1 MTHGERP
8 VEGRLR
14 QALDARAA
22 GITGRDLRPAQPP
35 GRHAGRLPAARL
47 RMSLRRYALPLAG
60 LAAAAAAVTGYLVL
74 GPDPSPARPVPPA
87 SPPEITGP
95 GPTPDPRTGTGS
107 PSPSVAPSPPAS
119 PAPGTRS
126 AHPPESSPTPTGSR
140 SPLPPSRSAAPSSAP
155 STTPIRSSPPPSPSA
170 SKG

>member
-8 VEGRLR
+8 VERRLR

-22 GITGRDLRPAQPP
+22 GITVRELRPAQPP
-35 GRHAGRLPAARL
+35 GLHAGRLPAARL
-47 RMSLRRYALPLAG
+47 RMTLRRYALPLAG

-74 GPDPSPARPVPPA
+74 GPDHSPSRPVPPA

-95 GPTPDPRTGTGS
+95 VPTPDSRTGPGS
-107 PSPSVAPSPPAS
+107 PRPSVAPSPPAS

-126 AHPPESSPTPTGSR
+126 AHPPEATPTPSGSR
-140 SPLPPSRSAAPSSAP
+140 SPFPPSRSPSAGPSS
-155 STTPIRSSPPPSPSA
+155 TPARSSPPPSPSS